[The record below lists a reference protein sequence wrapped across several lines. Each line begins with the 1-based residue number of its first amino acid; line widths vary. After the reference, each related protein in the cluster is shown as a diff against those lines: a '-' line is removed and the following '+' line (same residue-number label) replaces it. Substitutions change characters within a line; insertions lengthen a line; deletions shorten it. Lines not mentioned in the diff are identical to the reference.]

1 MNNTLSIKKAIIENI
16 DSIMDIVAKCTQHM
30 ISNGIFQWNDTYP
43 AREIFLKDIE
53 DKNLY
58 VLFKNDKII
67 GCVSFCNK
75 MDEFYEKVEWLSH
88 SKNNVYVHRLAIMPT
103 EQGNGYSKILMNYIE
118 NECKTK
124 HVHSIRLD
132 TFSVNEKNNKLYE
145 GLGYKKLGQIYF
157 REQSDCP
164 FNCYEKLLR

>member
-1 MNNTLSIKKAIIENI
+1 MNSTLSIKKAIIENI
-16 DSIMDIVAKCTQHM
+16 DSIMEIVAKCTQHM
-30 ISNGIFQWNDTYP
+30 IYKGIFQWNDNYP
-43 AREIFLKDIE
+43 ARETFLKDIE
-53 DKNLY
+53 DENLY
-58 VLFKNDKII
+58 VIFKKDKII

-75 MDEFYEKVEWLSH
+75 MDEFYEKVEWISD
-88 SKNNVYVHRLAIMPT
+88 SKNNVYVHRLAITPI

-118 NECKTK
+118 KESKIRN
-124 HVHSIRLD
+124 VDSIRLD

-157 REQSDCP
+157 RKQSDYP